1 MSQKQK
7 TKNRCPLNIDECPI
21 IDEIQRLRAECERLR
36 ELSQIDALTGYFN
49 YRYLLNALEGEM
61 ERTRRTALPTGLI
74 MIDLDGFKQV
84 NDHYGHETGN
94 IALKWCTKIW
104 RSKIRRI
111 DIPCRYGGEE
121 FAIILPGTPIPQAVQ
136 AAERLRSGLENET
149 LEWNHHRIKL
159 TASFGVDA
167 YEGKGRISVKAF
179 IQRADR
185 SLLEAKAGGRNRVC
199 YAETEPR
206 EPSTEITEEERKAL
220 YVRKNPAD

>member
-1 MSQKQK
+1 MDQKQEIK
-7 TKNRCPLNIDECPI
+7 TRCPLNIDECPVS
-21 IDEIQRLRAECERLR
+21 DEIRRLQEECDRLR

-74 MIDLDGFKQV
+74 MVDLDNFKQV

-111 DIPCRYGGEE
+111 DVPCRYGGEE
-121 FAIILPGTPIPQAVQ
+121 FAFILPGTPLPQTVQ

-149 LEWNHHRIKL
+149 LEFEQHKIKL
-159 TASFGVDA
+159 TASFGVEA
-167 YEGKGRISVKAF
+167 YNGKGKMSVKAF
-179 IQRADR
+179 IRRADR
-185 SLLEAKAGGRNRVC
+185 SLLEAKTGGRNRVC
-199 YAETEPR
+199 YEEIEHR
-206 EPSTEITEEERKAL
+206 EPSTEITEKEREAL
-220 YVRKNPAD
+220 YTRKNPAV